1 MARAAVLGRLTWPA
15 TQVLARRAGKLRLGG
30 WTSQLATLGLAA
42 RAGLLC
48 VRADR
53 FVEAVANPP
62 IDQGHDPQPTRT
74 ERFRPTVA
82 DGGKP

>member
-1 MARAAVLGRLTWPA
+1 
-15 TQVLARRAGKLRLGG
+15 VLARRAGKLRSGG
-30 WTSQLATLGLAA
+30 WTSQLATLGLVTLGLAA

-74 ERFRPTVA
+74 DRFRPTVA
-82 DGGKP
+82 DGGKR